1 MIGHIERACKRRQRQ
16 TFHNQV
22 GKNEKQ
28 QFCEISTEFAKN
40 FINAKINN
48 SHGKILV
55 DTGSGLSI
63 IRHDFAIKIGCTFQ
77 PLASNQPKCVF
88 VANGEALRLR
98 HSVGL
103 ELNIEGETFVCKA
116 VVASGFTVSQDLILG
131 LDFLRKY
138 AAKVNFED
146 NTLTLGNEVLTNI
159 SVKSDKQDVLSL
171 CDLTKIKKQTTA
183 VVRVRI
189 PSRFNNKVG

>member
-1 MIGHIERACKRRQRQ
+1 MT
-16 TFHNQV
+16 TFL
-22 GKNEKQ
+22 E
-28 QFCEISTEFAKN
+28 
-40 FINAKINN
+40 
-48 SHGKILV
+48 
-55 DTGSGLSI
+55 GLGCRLI

-88 VANGEALRLR
+88 VANGETLNLR
-98 HSVGL
+98 HSVDL
-103 ELNIEGETFVCKA
+103 KLNIEGETFVCKA
-116 VVASGFTVSQDLILG
+116 VVASGLSVSQDLILG

-189 PSRFNNKVG
+189 PSRFNNKLVEISTLRPLREGQIKVESSITRPYN